1 MKQETEIGIS
11 KEDFLAYKK
20 VQESGVTNMLD
31 INRVSGLSG
40 LDPDTIMEI
49 IKNYN
54 KLSEVYKDG

>member
-1 MKQETEIGIS
+1 MNKETETEIN
-11 KEDFLAYKK
+11 KEDFLEYKK

-49 IKNYN
+49 IKNYD

>member
-11 KEDFLAYKK
+11 KEDFLSYKK

>member
-1 MKQETEIGIS
+1 MKQETETEIN
-11 KEDFLAYKK
+11 KENFLAYKK

>member
-1 MKQETEIGIS
+1 MKQETETEIN
-11 KEDFLAYKK
+11 KENFLAYKK
-20 VQESGVTNMLD
+20 VQESGITNMLD